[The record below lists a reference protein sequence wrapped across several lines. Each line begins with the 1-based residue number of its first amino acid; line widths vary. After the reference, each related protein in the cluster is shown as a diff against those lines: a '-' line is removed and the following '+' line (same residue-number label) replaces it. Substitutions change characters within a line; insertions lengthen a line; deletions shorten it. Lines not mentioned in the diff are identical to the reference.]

1 MTDESI
7 AAIETMQRLNL
18 LTANLSTYQLILLW
32 KYWNIYSVYSSNSPA
47 SLSRSMNWSDFA
59 LGEFS
64 MTSVLP
70 FVQWE

>member
-70 FVQWE
+70 FVQ

>member
-18 LTANLSTYQLILLW
+18 LTANLNTYQLILLW

-70 FVQWE
+70 FVQ